1 MIDRLQ
7 AIQLKYRDE
16 VFYAMPTLP
25 GRGINP
31 DKRAEKHIVCR
42 VNGKT
47 GLGPDQT
54 FHVPL
59 KIGFNG
65 HADVNETNNQMFHMP
80 GTCPCR
86 ECAK

>member
-1 MIDRLQ
+1 MISRMEAVKLT
-7 AIQLKYRDE
+7 YRQE
-16 VFYAMPTLP
+16 VYYAVPPVQRANGMA
-25 GRGINP
+25 
-31 DKRAEKHIVCR
+31 RAEKHIVCR

-47 GLGPDQT
+47 FLSENQQ
-54 FHVPL
+54 FRVPL

-65 HADVNETNNQMFHMP
+65 HADITESNNQLFHLP